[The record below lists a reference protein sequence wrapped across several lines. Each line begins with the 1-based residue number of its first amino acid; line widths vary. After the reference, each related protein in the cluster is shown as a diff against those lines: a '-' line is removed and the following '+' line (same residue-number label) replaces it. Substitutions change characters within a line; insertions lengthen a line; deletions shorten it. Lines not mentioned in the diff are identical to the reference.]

1 MTISIDT
8 QVKEINPVFANAGT
22 RSQGRDV
29 TARYAGCI
37 AASKKVSWDIDKDVI
52 QGRSFDLGHKFL
64 PDGLSL
70 ISEFSYL
77 TESEKR
83 YLSQIQGRTYANI
96 FGLVE
101 RFIDTKVAELY
112 DDQLG
117 NSVAQE
123 ALNRFSIEEVKHQ
136 ELFRRV
142 DALAGAV
149 MPAGY
154 QFAAPD
160 PDAVAGVVLGKG
172 NWAVLGLTLHIELF
186 TQSHYQE
193 SIASDDNLSPLFKDV
208 FLYHWQ
214 EERQHAILDEL
225 EWRRC
230 NADVTPAERDTAV
243 DELIDLVVAVD
254 GILQGQAVNDAKYFV
269 ETGQRVLSDGI
280 HQSVAD
286 GLLKAYRWQYILSG
300 AGHPHFLKVLGEFTT
315 DAQQNRIKAA
325 LSTLM

>member
-1 MTISIDT
+1 
-8 QVKEINPVFANAGT
+8 
-22 RSQGRDV
+22 
-29 TARYAGCI
+29 
-37 AASKKVSWDIDKDVI
+37 DIDKDVI
-52 QGRSFDLGHKFL
+52 KGRSFDLGHKFL

-70 ISEFSYL
+70 ISQFSTL
-77 TESEKR
+77 TASEQR
-83 YLSQIQGRTYANI
+83 YLCQIQGRTYANI

-117 NSVAQE
+117 NFMAQE

-154 QFAAPD
+154 QFAAKD

-193 SIASDDNLSPLFKDV
+193 SIAS
-208 FLYHWQ
+208 
-214 EERQHAILDEL
+214 
-225 EWRRC
+225 
-230 NADVTPAERDTAV
+230 
-243 DELIDLVVAVD
+243 
-254 GILQGQAVNDAKYFV
+254 
-269 ETGQRVLSDGI
+269 
-280 HQSVAD
+280 
-286 GLLKAYRWQYILSG
+286 SG
-300 AGHPHFLKVLGEFTT
+300 KHCI
-315 DAQQNRIKAA
+315 R
-325 LSTLM
+325 